1 MRFSLMTEPQLGG
14 SYDDL
19 LAAAHWA
26 EANDL
31 ASFARS
37 DHYYSSREPRPA
49 ATDAFTTLA
58 GLARDT
64 TTIRLCILVAPLT
77 FRHPAVIAKSA
88 ATLDEMSGGRLDLG
102 VGTGWMELE
111 HDAFGLPFPDWS
123 ERFERLT
130 ETLEYLKAAFGGS
143 GARLD
148 GRYYTLDA
156 DVYPTPTRTRL
167 IVGGSG
173 KRKTPTLA
181 GTHAD
186 EYNHFVTTPEKLA
199 PKVAVMRRAAED
211 AGRDPGS
218 ITVSLMGPVFVGR
231 DEAEYRAVINAA
243 ASERDIDVAELEG
256 RLESNGIPTGWG
268 DRLSETLTGLA
279 EVGVEHL
286 YFQHLDLGDLSTL
299 DATLAALK
307 TATSDL

>member
-1 MRFSLMTEPQLGG
+1 MTEPQLGG
-14 SYDDL
+14 TYDEI
-19 LAAAHWA
+19 LAAALWA

-37 DHYYSSREPRPA
+37 DHYYAAREPRPA

-64 TTIRLCILVAPLT
+64 TTVRLCVLVAPLT

-102 VGTGWMELE
+102 VGTGWMDLE
-111 HDAFGLPFPDWS
+111 HEAFGIPFPDWS

-143 GARLD
+143 GARFE
-148 GRYYTLDA
+148 GQYYNLDA
-156 DVYPTPTRTRL
+156 DVYPTPTGTSL

-173 KRKTPTLA
+173 KQKTPTLA

-186 EYNHFVTTPEKLA
+186 EYNHFVTSPETIA
-199 PKVAVMRRAAED
+199 PKITVMRQAAED
-211 AGRDPGS
+211 ADRDPAS
-218 ITVSLMGPVFVGR
+218 IAISMMGPVFVGR
-231 DEAEYRAVINAA
+231 DEADYRSVIEAA
-243 ASERDIDVAELEG
+243 ASDRDVEVSEFEK
-256 RLESNGIPTGWG
+256 RLESNGVPMGWG
-268 DRLSETLTGLA
+268 DRLTETLTGLA

-286 YFQHLDLGDLSTL
+286 YFQHLDVGNLSTL
-299 DATLAALK
+299 DATLEALR
-307 TATSDL
+307 TATSHL